1 MPIYSTHLILDIV
14 RKTAPRWP
22 NPLRVQFHT
31 FVQLIAFQNN
41 NVLLNKL
48 TKLYTCNYKITSNY
62 NFMPADTISLG
73 VMALWETECKH
84 KSRQCDLEWWDTNWR
99 KKHYYI
105 YLFYHLLFDI
115 VLWSKPINLCSTKTP
130 AGLKARVGA

>member
-1 MPIYSTHLILDIV
+1 MPIYSTHLGYSEKKSSQVTKSTTCTIPHIC
-14 RKTAPRWP
+14 
-22 NPLRVQFHT
+22 
-31 FVQLIAFQNN
+31 QLIAFQNN
-41 NVLLNKL
+41 NVLLNKQ
-48 TKLYTCNYKITSNY
+48 TKLYTRNYKITSNY
-62 NFMPADTISLG
+62 NFMPADTISLEIT
-73 VMALWETECKH
+73 ALWETECEH

-115 VLWSKPINLCSTKTP
+115 VLWSKPINLCSTKIQ